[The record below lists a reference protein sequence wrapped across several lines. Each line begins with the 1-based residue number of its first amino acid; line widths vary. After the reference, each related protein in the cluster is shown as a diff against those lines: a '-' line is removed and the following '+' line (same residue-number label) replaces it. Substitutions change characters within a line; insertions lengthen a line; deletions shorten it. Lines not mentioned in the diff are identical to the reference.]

1 MDHLKEVLGFL
12 ARWCVLGAAC
22 ASLLGVVWL
31 ALASGNTAA
40 EDSPRIIVSDAM
52 VRQGASAYMTG
63 YYEPAAAESSDIM
76 AGLPGEQFHLGT
88 CAWPNAY
95 LLVSRVK
102 TGSQSVHVRGLP
114 YSPLEF
120 CQANP
125 RLLALPEGKTGVL
138 IDYRLA
144 IEATDTQRQVL
155 KSVIARLS
163 QKHGVAF
170 VHSGPAVAAAQDK
183 STLLRLGFDQPLIWQ
198 SPIEKNWLSTVRA
211 VQDALKTHPQD
222 LAVVTA
228 DLSLAQMLERHG
240 YEAHLISATRV
251 GDKSK
256 NVRRWPSLEQYA
268 AAMN

>member
-102 TGSQSVHVRGLP
+102 TGSQSVSVRGLP

-120 CQANP
+120 CRADP
-125 RLLALPEGKTGVL
+125 RMLVLPEGMTGVL
-138 IDYRLA
+138 IDYRLGIA
-144 IEATDTQRQVL
+144 ATDSQRQVL
-155 KSVIARLS
+155 KNIIARFS

-170 VHSGPAVAAAQDK
+170 IHSGPATTAAQDK
-183 STLLRLGFDQPLIWQ
+183 LTLMRLGFDQPLIWQ
-198 SPIEKNWLSTVRA
+198 SPIEKNWLSVVRA
-211 VQDALKTHPQD
+211 VQGALQARPQD

-228 DLSLAQMLERHG
+228 DISLAQTLDRHD
-240 YEAHLISATRV
+240 YAAHLISATPI

-256 NVRRWPSLEQYA
+256 NFRWWPSLEQYA
-268 AAMN
+268 EAMK

>member
-12 ARWCVLGAAC
+12 ARWCVLAIAC

-31 ALASGNTAA
+31 ALAAGNSAA
-40 EDSPRIIVSDAM
+40 QDPPQIIVSDAM
-52 VRQGASAYMTG
+52 VRQGPSAYMTG

-76 AGLPGEQFHLGT
+76 AGPLGGQFHLGV
-88 CAWPNAY
+88 CAWPNMY
-95 LLVSRVK
+95 LFISDIK
-102 TGSQSVHVRGLP
+102 TGSQSISVSGLP

-163 QKHGVAF
+163 HKYGVAF
-170 VHSGPAVAAAQDK
+170 IHSGPAAAAAQDK
-183 STLLRLGFDQPLIWQ
+183 VTLMRLGYDQPLIWQ

-256 NVRRWPSLEQYA
+256 NLRRWPSLEQYA